1 MYDKLDL
8 TDVLVMS
15 HLLIFPDTQVHI
27 FDILVILVLLD
38 VIDMLCTLYYNYW
51 MLHIHDKLDI
61 PNMHYVLDIF
71 DIFVNKSYS
80 LGKFGA

>member
-15 HLLIFPDTQVHI
+15 HLLNIPDTQVHI

-38 VIDMLCTLYYNYW
+38 VIDMLCTLYYNY
-51 MLHIHDKLDI
+51 
-61 PNMHYVLDIF
+61 
-71 DIFVNKSYS
+71 
-80 LGKFGA
+80 